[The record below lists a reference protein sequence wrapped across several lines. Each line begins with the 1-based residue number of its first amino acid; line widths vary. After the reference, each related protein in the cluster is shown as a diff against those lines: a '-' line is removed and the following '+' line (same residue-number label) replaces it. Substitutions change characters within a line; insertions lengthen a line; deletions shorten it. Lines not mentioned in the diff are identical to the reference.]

1 MTFGFGWQ
9 RADRRLQR
17 PGGGEAEEGSRG
29 RVRVRQRKV
38 QRPGGS
44 EAEEGLGGLG
54 RRGCNPSE
62 GLGWLVQKSGCKP
75 NENIWEKPW
84 CLPYVNLNFAA
95 FPLVSYLPFTF
106 QIHIAVLLQIGFQG
120 LVQLAVAFVGMVQ

>member
-1 MTFGFGWQ
+1 MTFGFDWQ
-9 RADRRLQR
+9 RANRRLQR

-75 NENIWEKPW
+75 NENIWESPGA
-84 CLPYVNLNFAA
+84 CSFSQ
-95 FPLVSYLPFTF
+95 VSYL
-106 QIHIAVLLQIGFQG
+106 L
-120 LVQLAVAFVGMVQ
+120 FVFKFI